1 MTNWFQAD
9 EFSYADSGAAKGV
22 IGGGWTEDG
31 KTWKNAGRSIYTKPA
46 FQYTGGRLAGP
57 EVSKWDQYASDK
69 LKNIKPRINAS
80 HLMDPASRHKT
91 PVYFLRGGKQWALVI
106 G

>member
-1 MTNWFQAD
+1 MENPLQGD
-9 EFSYADSGAAKGV
+9 EFTYDEKGAAKGV
-22 IGGGWTEDG
+22 IGGGWSEDG
-31 KTWKNAGRSIYTKPA
+31 KTWKNVGRTIYTKLP
-46 FQYTGGRLAGP
+46 FQYTGGRTVGP
-57 EVSKWDQYASDK
+57 EISKWDQYAAEK
-69 LKNIKPRINAS
+69 FKNIKPRINAS